1 MKKWVA
7 LALACLL
14 LAFAAAA
21 IAQQYTDK
29 STIKTVQQQ
38 LNDRGYDCGAADG
51 VIGKKTR
58 AAIAEFQNDQ
68 GLAVT
73 GRIDDA
79 LLSALNSDSAS
90 IEGKEITGDFDT
102 PALIN
107 PEERYEIYTE
117 KTDGSEQ
124 GIFLLLDGANDEAA
138 DIEEYGALYITE
150 NMELNS
156 DGKPMTKA
164 KMSIQDSPCG
174 KMMIMETRILW
185 IKNYAYCT
193 KDGYF
198 IYDGDTVEQ
207 VDDLSEDEFAYYCES
222 YHFPYGPLQT
232 LNGVRQDEN
241 GYAYFLVQSTDTM
254 SFEFV
259 TAGLRILQ
267 TRVYEKNSE
276 GQLALISYVDYDVGE
291 AWEIPQPVIDALEA

>member
-14 LAFAAAA
+14 MAFAAAA

-29 STIKTVQQQ
+29 STIKTVQRQ
-38 LNDRGYDCGAADG
+38 LNDLGYDCGTADG

-68 GLAVT
+68 GLAAT

-90 IEGKEITGDFDT
+90 VEGKEITGDFDT

-107 PEERYEIYTE
+107 PEERYEIYNE

-124 GIFLLLDGANDEAA
+124 GIFILLDGANDEAA
-138 DIEEYGALYITE
+138 DIEEYGALHITE
-150 NMELNS
+150 NMELNAN
-156 DGKPMTKA
+156 GKPLAKV
-164 KMSIQDSPCG
+164 KMSIQDSAYG
-174 KMMIMETRILW
+174 KMMIMETRLLW
-185 IKNYAYCT
+185 LKNYVYCT
-193 KDGYF
+193 KEKYLV
-198 IYDGDTVEQ
+198 YDGDAVEE
-207 VDDLSEDEFAYYCES
+207 VDGYSEEDFAFYTES
-222 YHFPYGPLQT
+222 YHFPYGPLQM

-241 GYAYFLVQSTDTM
+241 GYAYFLVQSSDTM

-291 AWEIPQPVIDALEA
+291 AWEIPQAVIDALEA